1 MSILSL
7 RYLIVGLPVAFV
19 YVYGWIWGADAFIET
34 IQVWVVVSYF
44 VPVSR
49 LGALQLFK
57 KYIFEGA
64 RPPAILVWLIGLGS
78 LLAAAFAT
86 YGIVGLSSSEAYA
99 FVFVASAC
107 FYGMNSWYMA
117 TMYATHGRKI
127 SSRYV
132 VIFFSVTLS
141 LLVALTTIPNFT
153 LVRMFFQLSLLAC
166 FLLMM
171 LWLSRDRFFE
181 LSDESLIALS
191 PLLGRA
197 LLSSLV
203 VFLILFVARGSIFK
217 YDYSAES
224 ALVAA
229 NTLTLIFAGKLIFFP
244 WLRRYEQELVLN
256 PSSGLFIRVIA
267 LIFLVA
273 SLATILAVLLS
284 VTQMDSASFS
294 GGTWVT
300 ITVNNLE
307 FAVLLVSAILACPS
321 SLALVTPS
329 ASLLSSVLV
338 ILLVI
343 GSAVVV
349 ETAMWLSVLC
359 NFMVVGYGY
368 MHKDSLRL
376 ESDA

>member
-1 MSILSL
+1 MRSPRS
-7 RYLIVGLPVAFV
+7 
-19 YVYGWIWGADAFIET
+19 
-34 IQVWVVVSYF
+34 WVVPFYC
-44 VPVSR
+44 
-49 LGALQLFK
+49 
-57 KYIFEGA
+57 
-64 RPPAILVWLIGLGS
+64 
-78 LLAAAFAT
+78 
-86 YGIVGLSSSEAYA
+86 LSS
-99 FVFVASAC
+99 
-107 FYGMNSWYMA
+107 
-117 TMYATHGRKI
+117 
-127 SSRYV
+127 
-132 VIFFSVTLS
+132 
-141 LLVALTTIPNFT
+141 
-153 LVRMFFQLSLLAC
+153 
-166 FLLMM
+166 FLD
-171 LWLSRDRFFE
+171 SF
-181 LSDESLIALS
+181 
-191 PLLGRA
+191 
-197 LLSSLV
+197 
-203 VFLILFVARGSIFK
+203 RGERSIFK

-359 NFMVVGYGY
+359 NFMVVGFGY
-368 MHKDSLRL
+368 RHKDSLRL